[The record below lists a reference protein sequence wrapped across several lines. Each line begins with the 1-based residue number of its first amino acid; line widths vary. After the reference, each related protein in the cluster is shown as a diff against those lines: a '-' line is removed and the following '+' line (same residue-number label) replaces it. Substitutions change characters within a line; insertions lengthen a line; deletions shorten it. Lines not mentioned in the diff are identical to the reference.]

1 MKIEKLKLGF
11 LETNCYLLKKGNEVV
26 IIDPADSADI
36 IINACQGYRVVG
48 ILVTHHHPDHI
59 GALEALEYHYKI
71 KHNKFDVINY
81 SFEVIETPGHTNDS
95 ISFYFSK
102 DKVLFS
108 GDFIF
113 EGTIGRFDFPNSSL
127 SQMRDSLEK
136 ISKYP
141 DDIIVYP
148 GHGNSTILG
157 KEKRTFKYYF

>member
-1 MKIEKLKLGF
+1 MKIEILKLGIM
-11 LETNCYLLKKGNEVV
+11 ETNCYLLKKCAEVV
-26 IIDPADSADI
+26 IIDPADNANI
-36 IINACQGYRVVG
+36 IIKACQGYKVVG
-48 ILVTHHHPDHI
+48 ILITHHHPDHI
-59 GALEALEYHYKI
+59 GALEELEHFYKI
-71 KHNKFDVINY
+71 KHNRFDIKNY
-81 SFEVIETPGHTNDS
+81 FFEVFETPGHTNDS
-95 ISFYFSK
+95 ISFYFPK
-102 DKVLFS
+102 EKVLFS

-148 GHGNSTILG
+148 GHGNSTILE